1 MKISLKWLKD
11 YVDLKFAPK
20 ELAERLTMAGI
31 EVKAVNTMGGWENM
45 VVGEVLAVNP
55 HPNADRLKLATVNLS
70 GQQLTVVCGAPNI
83 AVGQKVP
90 FAHAGAQLI
99 DGHTGEVVTLE
110 PAKIRGILSEGMV
123 CSEKELGISESHE
136 GIMVLPSE
144 APIGMPLSEYLGD
157 TIFDLEVTP
166 NRPDCLCVIG
176 IAREVAALTGQEVR
190 SPKSDYEEEEQ
201 SIDALVSV
209 NIAAPDLCPRYC
221 ASLIT
226 GVTISS
232 SPVWLQQRLKSY
244 GMRPINNVVDITN
257 YVMLEH
263 GQPLHAFDYHK
274 LKGHK
279 IIVRRAEKG
288 EAMTTLDE
296 VERALDEDVL
306 VIADEEKP
314 VAIAGIM
321 GGLES
326 EVTDETTAILLES
339 ANFARATIRRGAR
352 RFQLDSE
359 ASLRFEKGLSRELP
373 LVALKRATRLF
384 QELANGKVA
393 KGVVDVYPGKV
404 KPKGILVSTEKV
416 KRLAGLEVGIDEII
430 RVLTS
435 LGFECSQNVIATPAK
450 ARGKQSP
457 QISVTAPYWRSDISC
472 VADLVEEVVRI
483 IGYDKIPTTMLSATL
498 PEQEPSPRLE
508 LREKI
513 RGIMVGLGFQE
524 VLTYSLTSLEKLQK
538 LSLELGSEPLKVAN
552 PMTKEQEYL
561 RPNLRA
567 GLLATLAHNQKV
579 DEGGI
584 KVFEIGKVF
593 LPQPVIASPS
603 SPSLRGAQATKQSP
617 RAENELPWEKEM
629 LCAVLSGAKSD
640 LSWRGEKGELDFFD
654 AKGVA
659 ENLLRGLRV
668 IAEFKP
674 GSDQNLSPAESAEII
689 SDGERIGVLGV
700 LHPRVAQ
707 AFELSG
713 TVCLIEIDLERLLTR
728 PIGEKKYTPI
738 YRFPAASRDIALVVD
753 EQTSYRQVESI
764 IRSFPLVTEVTLFDL
779 YTGEQIPQGKKSF
792 AIRIV
797 YQSPEHT
804 LTDDE
809 VNQVQQKMLDKLSQE
824 LCGSLRG

>member
-90 FAHAGAQLI
+90 FAHVGAQLI

-110 PAKIRGILSEGMV
+110 SAKIRGILSEGMV

-209 NIAAPDLCPRYC
+209 NIASPDLCPRYC

-232 SPVWLQQRLKSY
+232 SPVWLQRRLKSY

-274 LKGHK
+274 LKGQK

-288 EAMTTLDE
+288 EVMTTLDE

-306 VIADEEKP
+306 VIADGEKP

-339 ANFARATIRRGAR
+339 ANFTRATIRCGAR
-352 RFQLDSE
+352 RFQLSSE

-384 QELANGKVA
+384 QELANGKVV
-393 KGVVDVYPGKV
+393 KGVVDVYPGR
-404 KPKGILVSTEKV
+404 PGPEGILVSTEKV
-416 KRLAGLEVGIDEII
+416 KRLAGLEVGIDEIV

-435 LGFECSQNVIATPAK
+435 LGFECSQNVIASK
-450 ARGKQSP
+450 AKQSP
-457 QISVTAPYWRSDISC
+457 QISVTTPYWRSDISC

-498 PEQEPSPRLE
+498 PEQEPSPRLK

-593 LPQPVIASPS
+593 LPQHPPVIASPS
-603 SPSLRGAQATKQSP
+603 SPSLRGAQAAKQSP
-617 RAENELPWEKEM
+617 RAENELPREKEM

-640 LSWRGEKGELDFFD
+640 LSWRGEKGGLDFFD

-689 SDGERIGVLGV
+689 SDGVSIGVLGV

-738 YRFPAASRDIALVVD
+738 YRFPAVSRDIALVMD

>member
-11 YVDLKFAPK
+11 YVDLKLDPK

-55 HPNADRLKLATVNLS
+55 HPHADRLKLATVNLS

-90 FAHAGAQLI
+90 FAHVGAQLI

-123 CSEKELGISESHE
+123 CSEKELGISDSHE

-176 IAREVAALTGQEVR
+176 IAREFAALTGQEVR
-190 SPKSDYEEEEQ
+190 LPKSDYEEEEQ

-209 NIAAPDLCPRYC
+209 NIAPPDLCPRYC

-232 SPVWLQQRLKSY
+232 SPLWLQQRLKSY

-257 YVMLEH
+257 YVMLEN

-274 LKGHK
+274 LKGQK

-296 VERALDEDVL
+296 VERTLDEDVL
-306 VIADEEKP
+306 VIADGERP

-339 ANFARATIRRGAR
+339 ANFSRATIRRGAR
-352 RFQLDSE
+352 RFQLNSE
-359 ASLRFEKGLSRELP
+359 ASFRFEKGLSRELP
-373 LVALKRATRLF
+373 LGALKRATRLF
-384 QELANGKVA
+384 QELANGKVV
-393 KGVVDVYPGKV
+393 KGVVDVYPGKM
-404 KPKGILVSTEKV
+404 KPEGILISTEEV
-416 KRLAGLEVGIDEII
+416 KRLAGLEVGIDEIV

-435 LGFECSQNVIATPAK
+435 LGFKCSQNVIASEA
-450 ARGKQSP
+450 KQSP
-457 QISVTAPYWRSDISC
+457 QISVTTPYWRSDISC
-472 VADLVEEVVRI
+472 TADLVEEVVRI

-508 LREKI
+508 LRERI
-513 RGIMVGLGFQE
+513 RKIMVGLGFQE

-567 GLLATLAHNQKV
+567 GLLAALAHNQKV

-584 KVFEIGKVF
+584 RIFEIGKVF
-593 LPQPVIASPS
+593 LPQHPPVIASPS
-603 SPSLRGAQATKQSP
+603 SPSLRGTQATKQSP

-659 ENLLRGLRV
+659 ENLLRGLR
-668 IAEFKP
+668 IAAEFKP
-674 GSDQNLSPAESAEII
+674 GGDQNLFPAESAEII
-689 SDGERIGVLGV
+689 SGGDRIGVLGV

-707 AFELSG
+707 DFELSG

-728 PIGEKKYTPI
+728 PIREKRYTPI
-738 YRFPAASRDIALVVD
+738 YRFPAVSRDIALVVD

-764 IRSFPLVTEVTLFDL
+764 IKSFPLVTEVTLFDL

-797 YQSPEHT
+797 YQSPDHT

-809 VNQVQQKMLDKLSQE
+809 VNEIQQKMLGKLNQE
-824 LCGSLRG
+824 LGASLRS

>member
-1 MKISLKWLKD
+1 MKISLKWLSE
-11 YVDLKFAPK
+11 YIDLKLAPQ

-31 EVKAVNTMGGWENM
+31 EVRAVNTMGGWEN
-45 VVGEVLAVNP
+45 VLVGEVLEVNP
-55 HPNADRLKLATVNLS
+55 HPNADRLRLATVNLS
-70 GQQLTVVCGAPNI
+70 AQQFTVVCGAPNI
-83 AVGQKVP
+83 AAGQKVP
-90 FAHAGAQLI
+90 FARVGARLI
-99 DGHTGEVVTLE
+99 DGHTGEMLTLE

-123 CSEKELGISESHE
+123 CSEKELGISDSHE

-144 APIGMPLSEYLGD
+144 APVGMPLAEYLGD

-176 IAREVAALTGQEVR
+176 IAGEVAALTGQEVR
-190 SPKSDYEEEEQ
+190 LPEIDYQEEEQ

-226 GVTISS
+226 GVTIAS

-257 YVMLEH
+257 YVMLEY

-274 LKGHK
+274 LGGHK
-279 IIVRRAEKG
+279 IIVRRAEKD
-288 EAMTTLDE
+288 EVMTTLDE
-296 VERALDEDVL
+296 VERTLDEDVL

-339 ANFARATIRRGAR
+339 ANFARATIRHGAR
-352 RFQLDSE
+352 RFQLNSE

-373 LVALKRATRLF
+373 LVALKRATKLF

-393 KGVVDVYPGKV
+393 KGVVDAYPGKL
-404 KPKGILVSTEKV
+404 KPGGILISTEEV
-416 KRLAGLEVGIDEII
+416 KRLAGLEVGIDEIV

-435 LGFECSQNVIATPAK
+435 LGFECRQNVIASEA
-450 ARGKQSP
+450 KQSP
-457 QISVTAPYWRSDISC
+457 QISVTAPYWRSDINC
-472 VADLVEEVVRI
+472 AADLVEEVVRI
-483 IGYDKIPTTMLSATL
+483 IGYDKIPVTRLSATL
-498 PEQEPSPRLE
+498 PAQEPSLRLE
-508 LREKI
+508 LRERI
-513 RGIMVGLGFQE
+513 QEIMVGLGFQE

-538 LSLELGSEPLKVAN
+538 LSLELGPEPLKVAN
-552 PMTKEQEYL
+552 PMTREQEYL

-567 GLLATLAHNQKV
+567 GVLAALANNQKV
-579 DEGGI
+579 ESGSI
-584 KVFEIGKVF
+584 RLFEIGKVF
-593 LPQPVIASPS
+593 LPRGVIASPS

-629 LCAVLSGAKSD
+629 FCALLSGSKSS

-659 ENLLRGLRV
+659 ENLLRGLM
-668 IAEFKP
+668 ITAEFKP

-689 SDGERIGVLGV
+689 SDGDNIGVLGV
-700 LHPRVAQ
+700 LHPRVTQ
-707 AFELSG
+707 AFELDG
-713 TVCLIEIDLERLLTR
+713 AVCLIEIDIEMLLTK
-728 PIGEKKYTPI
+728 PIGQKKYTPI
-738 YRFPAASRDIALVVD
+738 YRFPAVSRDIALVVD
-753 EQTSYRQVESI
+753 EQTSYQQVESI
-764 IRSFPLVTEVTLFDL
+764 IRSFPLVTVVTLFDL
-779 YTGEQIPQGKKSF
+779 YAGEQIPQGKKSF

-804 LTDDE
+804 LTDEE
-809 VNQVQQKMLDKLSQE
+809 VNQVQQKMLDGLNQE
-824 LCGSLRG
+824 LGASLRS